1 MVLIM
6 YKYHLNDVEWG
17 EFFIGGSEGIFD
29 IRATKSGIDKNKLNM
44 QNGHIPYIT
53 RSEIDNGINLFI
65 TDEQNQKYNKDKGN
79 VITIGLDTQTC
90 FYQKNNFYTGQNIQ
104 VLSNDKLN
112 KSIAMFIIP
121 LIKIQMKKFNWGG
134 NGATLTRLNRTKIM
148 LPIDK
153 FKEPNW
159 HFMEEYIRERE
170 INQRNDLEEYYK
182 RRLLDLV
189 VCPEVLTDVEWG
201 EFFVSEIFETVQRG
215 KRLTKANQIDGEIP
229 YISSTALNNGV
240 DNFIGNTE
248 KVRKSDNDLTLANSG
263 SVGACFYH
271 NYKYIASDH
280 VTSLKLPNGSDTV
293 YKFIS
298 VILGRLEEKYSF
310 NREINDTR
318 IKREKLLLPIDK
330 DGNPNWFYMENF
342 IKNIEQKQIKNIL
355 KYLDKYIY
363 IYIMYSHFN
372 KVNWREFFLSDIC
385 NINSGV
391 RLTKA
396 NMQEGNIPFVGAT
409 DSNNGITNFVSNTN
423 ASYDKN
429 LLGVNYNGS
438 VVENFYHPYFCVFSD
453 DVKRVS
459 FKDERGKNKYCY
471 MFLKQMILQQKE
483 KYRYAYKFNGDRMAR
498 QKIMMPVDENNV
510 INYLAIEKFIK
521 AKEMNFIVN
530 IIENLRGNSYD

>member
-1 MVLIM
+1 
-6 YKYHLNDVEWG
+6 
-17 EFFIGGSEGIFD
+17 
-29 IRATKSGIDKNKLNM
+29 
-44 QNGHIPYIT
+44 
-53 RSEIDNGINLFI
+53 
-65 TDEQNQKYNKDKGN
+65 
-79 VITIGLDTQTC
+79 
-90 FYQKNNFYTGQNIQ
+90 
-104 VLSNDKLN
+104 
-112 KSIAMFIIP
+112 
-121 LIKIQMKKFNWGG
+121 MK
-134 NGATLTRLNRTKIM
+134 
-148 LPIDK
+148 
-153 FKEPNW
+153 
-159 HFMEEYIRERE
+159 
-170 INQRNDLEEYYK
+170 EYYK
-182 RRLLDLV
+182 NRLLDLV
-189 VCPEVLTDVEWG
+189 ICPEVLIDVEWG
-201 EFFVSEIFETVQRG
+201 EFFVSDVFDTVQRG
-215 KRLTKANQIDGEIP
+215 KRLTKVNQIDGEIP

-271 NYKYIASDH
+271 NYEYIASDH
-280 VTSLKLPNGSDTV
+280 VTSLRLPNGSDTV

-318 IKREKLLLPIDK
+318 IKREKILLPIDK

-342 IKNIEQKQIKNIL
+342 IKNIEQKQIKNVL
-355 KYLDKYIY
+355 QYLDEYIY
-363 IYIMYSHFN
+363 IYIMYNHFDKAN
-372 KVNWREFFLSDIC
+372 SKEFFLSDIC

-396 NMQEGNIPFVGAT
+396 NMQDGNIPFIGAT

-423 ASYDKN
+423 ASFDKN
-429 LLGVNYNGS
+429 VLGVNYNGS
-438 VVENFYHPYFCVFSD
+438 VVENFYHPYSCVFSD

-459 FKDERGKNKYCY
+459 FKNEQGQNKYCY

-510 INYLAIEKFIK
+510 INYVAIEKFIK

-530 IIENLRGNSYD
+530 IIENLGGNNYD

>member
-1 MVLIM
+1 M
-6 YKYHLNDVEWG
+6 YKYSLNDVEWG
-17 EFFIGGSEGIFD
+17 EFKVGGKDGIFKVSNSKPYHKANLTVSSNGIPYVTRTSMNNGLED
-29 IRATKSGIDKNKLNM
+29 LIVDENYEKNPKNTISLGAENADFFFQGIDYVSGNKMYSIGN
-44 QNGHIPYIT
+44 NKIT
-53 RSEIDNGINLFI
+53 REVGLFLVQVFRQSI
-65 TDEQNQKYNKDKGN
+65 KECGFGYGKGL
-79 VITIGLDTQTC
+79 TGTR
-90 FYQKNNFYTGQNIQ
+90 FKNRY
-104 VLSNDKLN
+104 V
-112 KSIAMFIIP
+112 
-121 LIKIQMKKFNWGG
+121 
-134 NGATLTRLNRTKIM
+134 M
-148 LPIDK
+148 LPVD
-153 FKEPNW
+153 ENNNPNW
-159 HFMEEYIRERE
+159 HFMEEYIKERE
-170 INQRNDLEEYYK
+170 SKQRNDLKEYYK
-182 RRLLDLV
+182 SRLLDLV
-189 VCPEVLTDVEWG
+189 ICPEVLTDVEWG
-201 EFFVSEIFETVQRG
+201 EFFVSDVFDTVQRG

-271 NYKYIASDH
+271 NYEYIASDH
-280 VTSLKLPNGSDTV
+280 VTSLKLPNGIDTV

-318 IKREKLLLPIDK
+318 IKREKILLPIDK
-330 DGNPNWFYMENF
+330 YGNPNWFYMENF
-342 IKNIEQKQIKNIL
+342 IKNIEQKQIKNVL
-355 KYLDKYIY
+355 QYLDEYIY
-363 IYIMYSHFN
+363 IYIMYNHFD
-372 KVNWREFFLSDIC
+372 KANWKEFFLSDIC

-396 NMQEGNIPFVGAT
+396 NMQDGNIPFIGAT

-423 ASYDKN
+423 ASFDKN
-429 LLGVNYNGS
+429 VLGVNYNGS
-438 VVENFYHPYFCVFSD
+438 VVENFYHPYSCVFSD

-459 FKDERGKNKYCY
+459 FKDEQGQNKYCY

-510 INYLAIEKFIK
+510 INYVAIEKFIN

-530 IIENLRGNSYD
+530 IIENLGGNNYD

>member
-240 DNFIGNTE
+240 DNFIGNIE

-363 IYIMYSHFN
+363 IYIMYSYFN

-471 MFLKQMILQQKE
+471 MFIKQMILQQKE